1 MGYYVTLEESDIFI
15 DKKHFDAIYQ
25 KMCDLNDFHELKRG
39 GSYGGNNDKVEGDR
53 YPRDKWFSWMDY
65 NYPETCSNMFEILQA
80 LGFEWTLD
88 KDGNLVNLAYYDK
101 TGNEEYFLQCFAGYT
116 RDGDYLSFKGEE
128 NDDYFRFV
136 FHSGAMSRWHGEVEI
151 DWIPSEVYEFGK
163 LTEADA
169 RTKIMIEEFRKN
181 NEKESLESSN

>member
-1 MGYYVTLEESDIFI
+1 MGYYVTLEESNIFI
-15 DKKHFDAIYQ
+15 EKKHFDAIYQ

-39 GSYGGNNDKVEGDR
+39 GGFGMNNDPVEGDR

-88 KDGNLVNLAYYDK
+88 KDGNLINLSYYDK

-116 RDGDYLSFKGEE
+116 RDGDYLSFRGEE

-136 FHSGAMSRWHGEVEI
+136 FHSGAMSRWHGQLEI
-151 DWIPSEVYEFGK
+151 DWIPAEVYEFGK

-169 RTKIMIEEFRKN
+169 KTKIWVEEFRKN
-181 NEKESLESSN
+181 REKEELESSN

>member
-1 MGYYVTLEESDIFI
+1 MGYYVTLEESNIFI

-39 GSYGGNNDKVEGDR
+39 GSFGGNNDNIEGER
-53 YPRDKWFSWMDY
+53 YPRDKWFSWMEH
-65 NYPETCSNMFEILQA
+65 NYPETCNNMFDILQE
-80 LGFEWTLD
+80 LGFEWDLD
-88 KDGNLVNLAYYDK
+88 ENGNLINLSYYNK

-116 RDGDYLSFKGEE
+116 RDGDYLSYKGEE

-136 FHSGAMSRWHGEVEI
+136 FFEGVMSRWHGIVKITWE
-151 DWIPSEVYEFGK
+151 PAEVYEFGK

-169 RTKIMIEEFRKN
+169 KAKIWAEEYKKKLER
-181 NEKESLESSN
+181 EKLEASN